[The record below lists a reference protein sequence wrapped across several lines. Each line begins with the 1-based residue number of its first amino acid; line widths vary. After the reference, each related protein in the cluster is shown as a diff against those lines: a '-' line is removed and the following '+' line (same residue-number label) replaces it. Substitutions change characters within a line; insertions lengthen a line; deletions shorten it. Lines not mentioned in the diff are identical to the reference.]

1 MGTTYTSR
9 SRAFRGLT
17 LALALCLFLS
27 ILPPVPLRAASA
39 SALSAMEQLNQWGVL
54 KGYPSGGM
62 QPDRPV
68 TRAEFVAMMNRAYG
82 FTDMSNPKK
91 FSDVPENAWYAD
103 EFAIAS
109 TAGYFKGTSG
119 STASP
124 NNRLSREDAMV
135 LLAKCMRL
143 EQVSGEVTEF
153 TDGRTFGS
161 WSRGYVKAAVKQG
174 IIKGYSDGSFRPKNA
189 ITRAE
194 MSQLLVRSIGTL
206 VNGGGE
212 QVLGDVYG
220 TVTVNQPGTV
230 LKDTRIAGDLYITGG
245 LGTGAVTLDNV
256 VVTGKIIIAGGGE
269 AEAGNDSVILRNV
282 EAENLTVD
290 TTNGQYVSLRAEG
303 DTSIKNALLRTNAF
317 VQDRTDAGYGLLNLT
332 LNGRTDDPQFSLSG
346 NLKDIVNLTP
356 DSTVNISAGTA
367 QSFMVD
373 ETAIDSSLNIGNDA
387 TVRELNLDA
396 ATNVTGTGDIGKVT
410 VGANGST
417 ITMLP
422 DTIDVR
428 PGVTAN
434 IYGQDMDNKLGLES
448 SADPRILASYPIMR
462 QVAPTSA
469 QAVFSCNKAGTLYW
483 AVSAVNDGTLTEDEL
498 ITPAAYASKAVKQG
512 NLKVSN
518 ANAEIAAAIS
528 GLTKG
533 GTYYLSAMLVD
544 NRGTR
549 SPIKVASFGTPDDT
563 VPNFA
568 QGFPALSKI
577 THNAVQ
583 LGAMTTKDC
592 LLYYVVLPKGAAA
605 PTVADFKSGAIPGNL
620 GFGSREMTKNVSEYF
635 YLERPRESL
644 EELAE
649 YDVYLWLTDANG
661 AKSSSVKKLSFKTID
676 GTPPVFTTDLTLI
689 SPKSNALT
697 CITTVNEDATV
708 FWVAVKTGTEYP
720 KPQNGSS
727 EKPALSSYE
736 AKVAVANGKGI
747 GSTGKNGKATVK
759 GDVETTL
766 NINGLQPETAYDI
779 YYVAQD
785 KAGNYSEV
793 VKVLRDVHTLDNAAP
808 TVTQRF
814 DHFSEEFPDNPY
826 ADTNVEI
833 VFNET
838 VCRNSKDPS
847 LRVPLLSLY
856 ENVQAAAT
864 PAQDLEAR
872 RQMAEVLS
880 SVIHLYSTS
889 SRDPVPARKYDE
901 AGNPENT
908 DDWVIDFRNAEIMMD
923 DSDPEGRRM
932 LIRLYGTDNDINHP
946 QGINLK
952 SGATYYFTVEDIA
965 DTSDNFNAMNDVRLP
980 NFTTISAQAYLE
992 DSDTLEDIVW
1002 VDANGVTGTCPA
1014 DRIDLAFS
1022 MTPISASTVEDNVKW
1037 DMILWSDSTVK
1048 YDLFFK
1054 RPHDTVWTKANS
1066 GTTTGDIFV
1075 PSGSK
1080 SYVGNSLY
1088 RTLMRQNDYP
1098 ALNTLEDDQKYE
1110 YVISITAISDS
1121 GIEERNS
1128 WNQLVNF
1135 RVQVLTGS
1143 KRPLDNQKLN
1153 IYEVGESLTD
1163 ISAAKKLPYTISKQ
1177 FTDAEAPDFTRGY
1190 PMFFPKDETM
1200 TMQLQLT
1207 RPGYVFYVIAPAFPQ
1222 QYVETKDLN
1231 GNDVEYDDNSIPHMQ
1246 VSGSLYPQ
1254 NTKFPV
1260 SSPTLDQVSDDP
1272 ATNFSNPLTKYGNKR
1287 VGEGTED
1294 ITITGLQPNTKYFA
1308 YFVIQGEADGGP
1320 AGARSQHV
1328 LLYKFETV
1336 DVIRPILTLN
1346 VRTNPNVN
1354 VKSDIDAQ
1362 VEYLLVTYDTT
1373 YMPELLTA
1381 PFRTTIPG
1389 YEYVLPEN
1397 RGDRDGGYE
1406 VEDKYED
1413 YFLSRYLR
1421 EDYTILNALNEDV
1434 VDNNKS
1440 LGSVYDLFAGMP
1452 HKISMAS
1459 FIRGAAGEVT
1469 DVSVGGD
1476 STTLQ
1481 ADKEVAVNCN
1491 KPPIQMSPLPSRYI
1505 FLAVGRSSSNTASNM
1520 SSGDA
1525 FKATYSVYLKGD
1537 DKPMVLNILSDLTYD
1552 PVYKTVSGKLTLL
1565 FNHDLYYFNSQT
1577 HATQTIDNGLI
1588 DDVRRTSDSSYI
1600 SIASRVTGN
1609 STGFNIETN
1618 SGSYGRTT
1626 NQIVFNLNSVSP
1638 SGSAVIGPNLCDE
1651 SGQAVQTTSLSIQ
1664 LQVDRETGE
1673 VIVKIPSAF
1682 DGRETE

>member
-82 FTDMSNPKK
+82 FTDMSNPRK

-367 QSFMVD
+367 QSFVVD

-568 QGFPALSKI
+568 QGFPVFSKI
-577 THNAVQ
+577 THNSVQ
-583 LGAMTTKDC
+583 LGAMTTKNC
-592 LLYYVVLPKGAAA
+592 LLYYAVLPKGSAA
-605 PTVADFKSGAIPGNL
+605 PTVSDFKSSAIPGHL
-620 GFGSREMTKNVSEYF
+620 GFGYREMTKNTAEYF
-635 YLERPRESL
+635 YIESPREGL

-649 YDVYLWLTDANG
+649 YDVYLWLTDADG
-661 AKSSSVKKLSFKTID
+661 AKSSAVKKLSFKTVD
-676 GTPPVFTTDLTLI
+676 GTPPFFTSDLSVL
-689 SPKSNALT
+689 SPKPTALECNAA
-697 CITTVNEDATV
+697 INEDGTIY
-708 FWVAVKTGTEYP
+708 WVAVKAGTDYP
-720 KPQNGSS
+720 KPQAGAT
-727 EKPALSSYE
+727 EPPKLSSYE
-736 AKVAVANGKGI
+736 AKSAVANGKGI
-747 GSTGKNGKATVK
+747 GNSGKNGKVSAKAEADTKINISGLVS
-759 GDVETTL
+759 ETS
-766 NINGLQPETAYDI
+766 YDI

-785 KAGNYSEV
+785 KAGNFSEI
-793 VKVLRDVHTLDNAAP
+793 VKVLYNAHTLDTTGP

-814 DHFSEEFPDNPY
+814 AHTTDDGSKPFADTTVDIVFSETVRDQDEPNSELMALF
-826 ADTNVEI
+826 AD
-833 VFNET
+833 
-838 VCRNSKDPS
+838 
-847 LRVPLLSLY
+847 
-856 ENVQAAAT
+856 VQTAT
-864 PAQDLEAR
+864 PAEEAAAR
-872 RQMAEVLS
+872 IALATVLS
-880 SVIHLYSTS
+880 KTIQLYSTTD
-889 SRDPVPARKYDE
+889 RRNPIPTRAYDETTNDPVPDE
-901 AGNPENT
+901 
-908 DDWVIDFRNAEIMMD
+908 DWVIDYRNAEVLMD
-923 DSDPEGRRM
+923 DADDTDGRRM
-932 LIRLYGTDNDINHP
+932 IVRFYGEEEGDHL
-946 QGINLK
+946 QGIKLK
-952 SGATYYFTVEDIA
+952 SGASYYFRIQGLE
-965 DTSDNFNAMNDVRLP
+965 DTSDNYNDIRNQNLP
-980 NFTTISAQAYLE
+980 TFTTVSALAELE
-992 DSDTLEDIVW
+992 PLQLTGDIETSEGKLEYTDI
-1002 VDANGVTGTCPA
+1002 D
-1014 DRIDLAFS
+1014 IAFT
-1022 MTPISASTVEDNVKW
+1022 MKPISASTVEDTVHW
-1037 DMILWSDSTVK
+1037 DMLLWFDSTVAF
-1048 YDLFFK
+1048 DLYY
-1054 RPHDTVWTKANS
+1054 REPGNDTYLKANLNS
-1066 GTTTGDIFV
+1066 YQIA
-1075 PSGSK
+1075 PGSK
-1080 SYVGNSLY
+1080 NFRGVSLY
-1088 RTLMRQNDYP
+1088 RGLMAQRTNP
-1098 ALNTLEDDQKYE
+1098 ILNQLQDEAEYE
-1110 YVISITAISDS
+1110 YVIHISRFGDMDESTRDSWIGEVKFNAQVVTGSDLVLGNQSASMNNYALIEGVTDISDPHDFPILKKFSDTQAPSFNS
-1121 GIEERNS
+1121 GFPRVTNIKDRTAKLEIQLDRPGIVHAILAPVGEQRTWDLNKKDVVYNNEDVPLSVGNTLSPPNKPFYLLEPSNIAVVDPQNYFDTTNPDSNLIILDDLNVSRNS
-1128 WNQLVNF
+1128 AYVDLKNLLPDTEYFLYIVLQGQDGGSMTEHAMLYRFKTEEEAPFLIELDIANPVVYIAPSQNATVDYALVRFETSSLDPRFSDLLRDHRNTIYDPNEIPATMTVLDSMNQDVISGGVSIGSMFDVYADPAFKEWAAGYISSLQAGSSSDIV
-1135 RVQVLTGS
+1135 GS
-1143 KRPLDNQKLN
+1143 KRK
-1153 IYEVGESLTD
+1153 VD
-1163 ISAAKKLPYTISKQ
+1163 I
-1177 FTDAEAPDFTRGY
+1177 
-1190 PMFFPKDETM
+1190 
-1200 TMQLQLT
+1200 
-1207 RPGYVFYVIAPAFPQ
+1207 
-1222 QYVETKDLN
+1222 
-1231 GNDVEYDDNSIPHMQ
+1231 
-1246 VSGSLYPQ
+1246 
-1254 NTKFPV
+1254 
-1260 SSPTLDQVSDDP
+1260 
-1272 ATNFSNPLTKYGNKR
+1272 
-1287 VGEGTED
+1287 D
-1294 ITITGLQPNTKYFA
+1294 ITKTERLP
-1308 YFVIQGEADGGP
+1308 
-1320 AGARSQHV
+1320 
-1328 LLYKFETV
+1328 V
-1336 DVIRPILTLN
+1336 DCSEWPLS
-1346 VRTNPNVN
+1346 PG
-1354 VKSDIDAQ
+1354 
-1362 VEYLLVTYDTT
+1362 VE
-1373 YMPELLTA
+1373 
-1381 PFRTTIPG
+1381 
-1389 YEYVLPEN
+1389 
-1397 RGDRDGGYE
+1397 
-1406 VEDKYED
+1406 
-1413 YFLSRYLR
+1413 
-1421 EDYTILNALNEDV
+1421 
-1434 VDNNKS
+1434 
-1440 LGSVYDLFAGMP
+1440 
-1452 HKISMAS
+1452 
-1459 FIRGAAGEVT
+1459 
-1469 DVSVGGD
+1469 
-1476 STTLQ
+1476 
-1481 ADKEVAVNCN
+1481 
-1491 KPPIQMSPLPSRYI
+1491 YI
-1505 FLAVGRSSSNTASNM
+1505 FLASGRVQGDPTSTPAFRAIYPVYIGDDEPPLVLSISPAFIPDDYSDLVNVEIRFDDPLYYYDNTQSPATARGIDLAPIDGRVDTGKSDFVSIESMVLSPSNLLKLYTDSSRLNQHTNLIYVDVTNLSPVATGFTFKPNICDQYKNNRSS
-1520 SSGDA
+1520 
-1525 FKATYSVYLKGD
+1525 
-1537 DKPMVLNILSDLTYD
+1537 P
-1552 PVYKTVSGKLTLL
+1552 
-1565 FNHDLYYFNSQT
+1565 
-1577 HATQTIDNGLI
+1577 
-1588 DDVRRTSDSSYI
+1588 
-1600 SIASRVTGN
+1600 
-1609 STGFNIETN
+1609 
-1618 SGSYGRTT
+1618 
-1626 NQIVFNLNSVSP
+1626 
-1638 SGSAVIGPNLCDE
+1638 
-1651 SGQAVQTTSLSIQ
+1651 SLSI
-1664 LQVDRETGE
+1664 DFKREQNAEGQWGYR
-1673 VIVKIPSAF
+1673 VVIPSAW
-1682 DGRETE
+1682 DGSEGKIYSK